1 MKRRQSVSESSAPE
15 QGKFNPSSRFLGTQ
29 NKRHLRALADLLV
42 RPLFREELDKIAGCS
57 NGPELVAELRR
68 RGLEIPCEPVK
79 RLDKDGKPCRPG
91 VYSLTDDDRLK
102 IAKWRAGHE

>member
-1 MKRRQSVSESSAPE
+1 MNKRPTVTDTSAPE
-15 QGKFNPSSRFLGTQ
+15 KGNSNPSSRFLGTH
-29 NKRHLRALADLLV
+29 NKRHLRVLAVLLV
-42 RPLFREELDKIAGCS
+42 RRLFREELDRIAGCS

-68 RGLEIPCEPVK
+68 RGLEIPCEAVT

-102 IAKWRAGHE
+102 IAKWRAGK

>member
-1 MKRRQSVSESSAPE
+1 MKKRLTVSDTSAPE
-15 QGKFNPSSRFLGTQ
+15 QGKFNPSSRFLGTH
-29 NKRHLRALADLLV
+29 NKRHLRVLAVLLV
-42 RPLFREELDKIAGCS
+42 RRLFREEMDKIAGCS

-68 RGLEIPCEPVK
+68 RGLEIPCEPVT

-102 IAKWRAGHE
+102 IAKWRAGK

>member
-1 MKRRQSVSESSAPE
+1 MKKRLTVSDTSAPE
-15 QGKFNPSSRFLGTQ
+15 QGKFNASSRFLGTQ
-29 NKRHLRALADLLV
+29 NKRHLRALVVLLV
-42 RPLFREELDKIAGCS
+42 GPVFREELDKIAGCS

>member
-1 MKRRQSVSESSAPE
+1 MRKPPFDNEARACEK
-15 QGKFNPSSRFLGTQ
+15 GDFNPSNRFLGTT
-29 NKRHLRALADLLV
+29 NKRHLRALSFVLV

-68 RGLEIPCEPVK
+68 CGLEVPCHRVT

-91 VYSLTDDDRLK
+91 VYSLTDDDRLR
-102 IAKWRAGHE
+102 IAKWRAGK

>member
-1 MKRRQSVSESSAPE
+1 MRKPPFDNEARACEK
-15 QGKFNPSSRFLGTQ
+15 GDFNPSNRFLGTT
-29 NKRHLRALADLLV
+29 NKRHLRALAVLLE

-68 RGLEIPCEPVK
+68 RGLKIPCDLVT
-79 RLDKDGKPCRPG
+79 RMDKDGKPCRPG

-102 IAKWRAGHE
+102 LANWRAGQ

>member
-1 MKRRQSVSESSAPE
+1 MKSARPVSESSAPE
-15 QGKFNPSSRFLGTQ
+15 QGNSNSSSRFLGTH
-29 NKRHLRALADLLV
+29 NKRHLRALSFVLV

-68 RGLEIPCEPVK
+68 CGLEVPCHRVT

-91 VYSLTDDDRLK
+91 VYSLTDDDRLR
-102 IAKWRAGHE
+102 IAKWRSGK

>member
-15 QGKFNPSSRFLGTQ
+15 QGKFNPSNRFLGTT
-29 NKRHLRALADLLV
+29 NKRHLRTLAVLLV
-42 RPLFREELDKIAGCS
+42 RQLFREELDKIAGCS

-68 RGLEIPCEPVK
+68 CGLEVPCHRVT

-102 IAKWRAGHE
+102 IAKWRAGK

>member
-1 MKRRQSVSESSAPE
+1 MKKRTTDNDTCACE
-15 QGKFNPSSRFLGTQ
+15 QGHSKPSSRFLGTH
-29 NKRHLRALADLLV
+29 NKRHLRVLAALLV
-42 RPLFREELDKIAGCS
+42 RRLFREELDKIAGCS

-68 RGLEIPCEPVK
+68 RGLEIPCEPVT

-102 IAKWRAGHE
+102 IANWRAG

>member
-15 QGKFNPSSRFLGTQ
+15 QGQFIPASRFLGTC
-29 NKRHLRALADLLV
+29 NIRHLRVLAVLLV
-42 RPLFREELDKIAGCS
+42 RQLFREELDKIAGCS

-68 RGLEIPCEPVK
+68 FGLEIPCQRVT
-79 RLDKDGKPCRPG
+79 RLDRDGKRCRPG

-102 IAKWRAGHE
+102 IAKWRAGK

>member
-1 MKRRQSVSESSAPE
+1 MKKRQSVSESSASE
-15 QGKFNPSSRFLGTQ
+15 QGKFKPSSRFLGTR
-29 NKRHLRALADLLV
+29 NKRHLRTLAVLLV

-68 RGLEIPCEPVK
+68 CGLEVPCHRVT

-102 IAKWRAGHE
+102 IAKWGAGQ